1 MAFYTGYI
9 PPAEPGEAASETL
22 ARAEVLKD
30 GFSFPAFVLTGLW
43 LLYKRLW
50 LAALVYAALYGL
62 LALAQAKLGLTPL
75 ALAICQFA
83 LGLYLGLEGHALR
96 GSKLLKQ
103 GWQLADVVEARNQD
117 EAERRFFE
125 RALADAPVA
134 TAPARQIP
142 SSQSASLA
150 ARPQGVI
157 GLFPEAT
164 LR

>member
-1 MAFYTGYI
+1 MAFYTAYI
-9 PPAEPGEAASETL
+9 PPAEPGEPAPETL

-30 GFSFPAFVLTGLW
+30 GYSFPAFIFTGLW
-43 LLYKRLW
+43 LIYKRLW

-62 LALAQAKLGLTPL
+62 LVLAQVKLGLTPT

-96 GSKLLKQ
+96 GNKLLKQ

-125 RALADAPVA
+125 RALLDAPMA
-134 TAPARQIP
+134 TATAASPAPRQNP
-142 SSQSASLA
+142 ALS